1 MIYLKK
7 LKNSLIVLFTFIIVI
22 LIFFLAKNIKNN
34 KNSSQNDKMISEI
47 NFLDSKLTS
56 LLNGLNNI
64 TLDNFNITVTK
75 TSSNSSTKTSENSDS
90 ENKAAQDE
98 QSTQHTEQK
107 DSSNTTTEQYKLE
120 NNGILTGNT
129 DINWDEI
136 KNEVEVLYTIIPTL
150 TLDLYNNSINQDEI
164 LNFNKELDE
173 LTIVAKSEDKEQTLI
188 KLANLYRYLPAY
200 ASNFTDDLEYIS
212 LLETK
217 SNIFNSYVFVSINNW
232 SEASNYLNKAIE
244 SYTRTLNNIQ
254 SKNNIF
260 NSNKTYIILNELQS
274 AVNIKD
280 KEVFFIKYKN
290 FIEETEK
297 HNK

>member
-1 MIYLKK
+1 MKK

-22 LIFFLAKNIKNN
+22 LIFFLVKNIKNN
-34 KNSSQNDKMISEI
+34 KNLSQNDKMISEI
-47 NFLDSKLTS
+47 NFLDSRLTS

-64 TLDNFNITVTK
+64 TLDNFNINVTK

-98 QSTQHTEQK
+98 QSTQHKEQK
-107 DSSNTTTEQYKLE
+107 DSSNTTTEQYELE
-120 NNGILTGNT
+120 NKGILTSNT

-200 ASNFTDDLEYIS
+200 ASNFTDNLEYIS

-232 SEASNYLNKAIE
+232 DEASNYLNKAIE
-244 SYTRTLNNIQ
+244 SYSRTLNNIQ
-254 SKNNIF
+254 SKSNIY

>member
-1 MIYLKK
+1 MKI

-107 DSSNTTTEQYKLE
+107 DSSNTTTEQYELE

-200 ASNFTDDLEYIS
+200 ASNFTDNLEYIS

-232 SEASNYLNKAIE
+232 DEASNYLNKAIE
-244 SYTRTLNNIQ
+244 SYSRTLNNIQ
-254 SKNNIF
+254 SKSNIY